1 MKHLKFKVILFA
13 VIFLSIL
20 IIGTAGFSILEGT
33 TLTDSFYF
41 TIATISTVGYGDV
54 HPLTTTGKILAVF
67 IIIVGVG
74 AFLGIVANSLE
85 IVLSIRE
92 KKQRNEKINMLIGVF
107 YSEAGNELITR
118 LSEFD
123 HSLDR
128 IRKHLVININSTIHS
143 FDEIRK
149 ILLGYRHKLE
159 MKKSD
164 FPPLKKFL
172 TERRDFFLRLM
183 ENPHILEHESF
194 AELLMAVFHM
204 TEELAHRKDI
214 ANLPQS
220 DLNHLAG
227 DTARVYTLL
236 IAQWLDYMQHLK
248 KNYPYLFS
256 LAIRTNPFN
265 PEASPVVIES

>member
-1 MKHLKFKVILFA
+1 MKHLKFKVTLFA
-13 VIFLSIL
+13 VIFVSIL
-20 IIGTAGFSILEGT
+20 FIGTVSFSILEDT
-33 TLTDSFYF
+33 SLTDAFYF

-54 HPLTTTGKILAVF
+54 HPLTNTGKILAVF

-85 IVLSIRE
+85 IILSIRE
-92 KKQRNEKINMLIGVF
+92 KKLRHEKINMLIGVF
-107 YSEAGNELITR
+107 YSKAGNELITL

-123 HSLDR
+123 HSLDK
-128 IRKHLVININSTIHS
+128 IQKHLVLNIDCTIRS
-143 FDEIRK
+143 FDAIRK
-149 ILLGYRHKLE
+149 KLLRYRHSLE

-194 AELLMAVFHM
+194 ADLLMAVFHL
-204 TEELAHRKDI
+204 TEELEHRKNI
-214 ANLPQS
+214 EELPKS
-220 DLNHLAG
+220 DLDHMTN
-227 DTARVYTLL
+227 DTVRVYTLL
-236 IAQWLDYMQHLK
+236 ISQWLDYMQHLK

-256 LAIRTNPFN
+256 LAIRINPFN
-265 PEASPVVIES
+265 PEASAVVSES